1 MPVKGKQKQKIWGTN
16 WLINTPNMSTD
27 TKLRK
32 AQMSKIIQ
40 SSGSFGYWLG
50 NLWKKALT
58 NIAISFARD
67 NLSGL
72 ESNFTSNAINKF
84 ERKVIGK
91 GAVKAGKGLTL
102 FIWNEDMNDFIKII
116 KSLEDSG
123 VLIDEVTETVKHEMK
138 KQGGGFLGALLA
150 PLATSLLQLV
160 IYSVVKGIS
169 GRGVRK
175 AGRGY
180 VDKNF

>member
-1 MPVKGKQKQKIWGTN
+1 
-16 WLINTPNMSTD
+16 MSTD

-72 ESNFTSNAINKF
+72 GSNLQYVTYAINKL

-91 GAVKAGKGLTL
+91 GAVKAGKGFTL

-123 VLIDEVTETVKHEMK
+123 VLIEKTRRWISWSIVSTFSHFIIT
-138 KQGGGFLGALLA
+138 
-150 PLATSLLQLV
+150 TSNLFSSKR
-160 IYSVVKGIS
+160 YKWKRS
-169 GRGVRK
+169 
-175 AGRGY
+175 
-180 VDKNF
+180 

>member
-1 MPVKGKQKQKIWGTN
+1 
-16 WLINTPNMSTD
+16 MSTD

-72 ESNFTSNAINKF
+72 GSNLQYVTYAINKL

-91 GAVKAGKGLTL
+91 GAVKAGKGFTL

-123 VLIDEVTETVKHEMK
+123 VLIDEVTETVKLEIK
-138 KQGGGFLGALLA
+138 NKEADFLELDYAL
-150 PLATSLLQLV
+150 
-160 IYSVVKGIS
+160 
-169 GRGVRK
+169 
-175 AGRGY
+175 
-180 VDKNF
+180 